1 MVMESG
7 AKCNARVTHPDCRGP
22 IRRGSGDCRLDKRAD
37 RRHSRTRC
45 CARGAC
51 SLMSR
56 ANAAQSAAQV
66 RREWGVGETQPVDIL
81 RILWS
86 WECIS
91 VIRTPFGESSRASGL
106 FARKN
111 DSVLIVLNSGR
122 TLGRRFFTAAHEL
135 YHVRFNEGMTGRVLT
150 PCLPSMQPTR
160 SRAGRRSFDL
170 SSASE

>member
-1 MVMESG
+1 L
-7 AKCNARVTHPDCRGP
+7 H
-22 IRRGSGDCRLDKRAD
+22 IRIAEDLSDEDLEIVAWTKGLIADIAELDA
-37 RRHSRTRC
+37 
-45 CARGAC
+45 ALGAC

-135 YHVRFNEGMTGRVLT
+135 YHVRFNEACNRRGAELADD
-150 PCLPSMQPTR
+150 PPT
-160 SRAGRRSFDL
+160 
-170 SSASE
+170 